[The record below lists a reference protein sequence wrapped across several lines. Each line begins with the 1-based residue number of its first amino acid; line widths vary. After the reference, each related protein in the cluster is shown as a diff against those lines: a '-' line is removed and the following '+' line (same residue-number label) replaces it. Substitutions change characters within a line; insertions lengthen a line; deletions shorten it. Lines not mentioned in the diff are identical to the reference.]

1 MKEKLIEFIKEN
13 VSIEDINYTFSR
25 MCIERTP
32 LHYQNNNL
40 YNQLSD
46 LVDDF
51 IADNELSEEW
61 FEETFIDIED
71 LFEDLLDN

>member
-32 LHYQNNNL
+32 LYYQNNNL
-40 YNQLSD
+40 YLYVSILQVHIHL
-46 LVDDF
+46 
-51 IADNELSEEW
+51 AH
-61 FEETFIDIED
+61 
-71 LFEDLLDN
+71 

>member
-25 MCIERTP
+25 MCIERSS
-32 LHYQNNNL
+32 LRYQNNNL

-51 IADNELSEEW
+51 IVDNELSEEW

>member
-25 MCIERTP
+25 MCIESTP
-32 LHYQNNNL
+32 LCYQNNNL
-40 YNQLSD
+40 YHQLSD

-71 LFEDLLDN
+71 LFENLLND